1 MLPFVQPPR
10 VDFDSKLTLFFH
22 FLFAPLTSFTAL
34 VVEGF
39 QSSAVLAQIDE
50 QLKTLSEA
58 QRKEQV
64 SKVKGVFQF
73 NVKNKDGKVE
83 SWTLDLKNGTGAM
96 HKGTV
101 DKLKADIVIDIVDQ
115 DFVDLAD
122 GKANGQ
128 KLFMSGKI
136 KVKGNVMMA
145 TKLDSVLKSAKDK
158 ASVKAK
164 L

>member
-1 MLPFVQPPR
+1 M
-10 VDFDSKLTLFFH
+10 S
-22 FLFAPLTSFTAL
+22 L

-58 QRKEQV
+58 ERKEQV

-73 NVKNKDGKVE
+73 NVKNKDGKVAT
-83 SWTLDLKNGTGAM
+83 WTFDLKNGTGAM

-158 ASVKAK
+158 AGAKAK